1 LEIQFNKGLLLFGGT
16 YGNLQATEAL
26 FGEAERLGF
35 GADRMVCTGDL
46 AAYCA
51 QPQETVDLVRHKGVA
66 TILGN
71 CEENLAED
79 ADDCGCGFE
88 DGTACDLMS
97 RQWYTFCREKLN
109 SETKRWMG
117 TLPRTLTAVIGKK
130 NLRVVHGGLS
140 VINEF
145 IFPSSADDYLNN
157 ELNSAD
163 CDGILAG
170 HSGIP
175 FARVIGEKLWLNSG
189 AVGIPANDG
198 TNRVWY
204 AIIEPTEDGLRI
216 STHPLTYDHE
226 TAASEMHREGLT
238 AYADALESG
247 HWPSTDVLP
256 EQETAETGQRLEPL
270 SLAWTS

>member
-1 LEIQFNKGLLLFGGT
+1 MEIQFDKGLLLFGGT

-51 QPQETVDLVRHKGVA
+51 QPQETVDLIRRKGVA

-97 RQWYTFCREKLN
+97 QQWYTFCREKLN
-109 SETKRWMG
+109 AETKRWMG
-117 TLPRTLTAVIGKK
+117 TLPRTLTAVIGEKK
-130 NLRVVHGGLS
+130 LRVVHGGPS
-140 VINEF
+140 SINEF
-145 IFPSSADDYLNN
+145 IFPSCADDHLNS
-157 ELNSAD
+157 ELNGAE

-175 FARVIGEKLWLNSG
+175 FAREVGEKLWLNSG

-198 TNRVWY
+198 TTRVWY
-204 AIIEPTEDGLRI
+204 AIIEPLEDGLKI
-216 STHPLTYDHE
+216 STQPLTYDHE
-226 TAASEMHREGLT
+226 TAANEMRREGLT

-247 HWPSTDVLP
+247 RWPSTDVLP
-256 EQETAETGQRLEPL
+256 EKETAETGQRLESL
-270 SLAWTS
+270 SLSWNS

>member
-1 LEIQFNKGLLLFGGT
+1 LEIQFDKGLLLFGGT

-35 GADRMVCTGDL
+35 NSDRMVCTGDL

-51 QPQETVDLVRHKGVA
+51 QPQETVDLVRHKDVA

-71 CEENLAED
+71 CEENLAAD

-97 RQWYTFCREKLN
+97 QQWYTFCREKL
-109 SETKRWMG
+109 STETKSWMG
-117 TLPRTLTAVIGKK
+117 TLPRTLTAIIGNKR
-130 NLRVVHGGLS
+130 LRVVHGGLS

-145 IFPSSADDYLNN
+145 IFPSCPNDH
-157 ELNSAD
+157 LNSAMNEAE

-175 FARVIGEKLWLNSG
+175 FARIIGDKLWLNSG

-204 AIIEPTEDGLRI
+204 AIIEPVDGGLKI
-216 STHPLTYDHE
+216 STHPLTYDYE
-226 TAASEMHREGLT
+226 IAADEMRREGLT
-238 AYADALESG
+238 AYADALASG

-256 EQETAETGQRLEPL
+256 EKETAETGQRLEPL
-270 SLAWTS
+270 SLTWN

>member
-1 LEIQFNKGLLLFGGT
+1 LDIHFGKGLLLFGGT
-16 YGNLQATEAL
+16 YGNFQAAEAL
-26 FGEAERLGF
+26 FCEAARLGF
-35 GADRMVCTGDL
+35 GSDRMVCTGDL

-51 QPQETVDLVRHKGVA
+51 QPQETVDLIRNEGVA

-71 CEENLAED
+71 CEENLGED

-97 RQWYTFCREKLN
+97 RQWYTFCREKLDT
-109 SETKRWMG
+109 ETKRWMG
-117 TLPRTLTAVIGKK
+117 TLPRTLFVIMGDKR
-130 NLRVVHGGLS
+130 LRVVHGGTN

-145 IFPSSADDYLNN
+145 IFPSSSDDFLNQ
-157 ELNSAD
+157 ELNAAN

-175 FARVIGEKLWLNSG
+175 FARIVGDKLWLNSG

-204 AIIEPTEDGLRI
+204 AMIEPTDSGLKI
-216 STHPLTYDHE
+216 STHALTYDHE
-226 TAASEMHREGLT
+226 TAAGEMCREGLT
-238 AYADALESG
+238 AYAEALESG

-256 EQETAETGQRLEPL
+256 EKETTRTGQRLEPL
-270 SLAWTS
+270 SLNWT

>member
-1 LEIQFNKGLLLFGGT
+1 MQFDKGLLLFGGT

-35 GADRMVCTGDL
+35 GSDRMICTGDL

-51 QPQETVDLVRHKGVA
+51 QPQETVDLVRQKGVA

-71 CEENLAED
+71 CEENLAAD
-79 ADDCGCGFE
+79 LDDCGCGF
-88 DGTACDLMS
+88 DAGTACDLMS
-97 RQWYTFCREKLN
+97 QQWYTFCREKL
-109 SETKRWMG
+109 SAGTKRWMG
-117 TLPRTLTAVIGKK
+117 TLPRTLTAIIGNKR
-130 NLRVVHGGLS
+130 LRVVHGGLS

-145 IFPSSADDYLNN
+145 IFPSCPNDH
-157 ELNSAD
+157 LNSAMNEAE

-175 FARVIGEKLWLNSG
+175 FARIIGDKLWLNSG

-204 AIIEPTEDGLRI
+204 AIIEPLEDGLKI
-216 STHPLTYDHE
+216 STQPLTYDHE